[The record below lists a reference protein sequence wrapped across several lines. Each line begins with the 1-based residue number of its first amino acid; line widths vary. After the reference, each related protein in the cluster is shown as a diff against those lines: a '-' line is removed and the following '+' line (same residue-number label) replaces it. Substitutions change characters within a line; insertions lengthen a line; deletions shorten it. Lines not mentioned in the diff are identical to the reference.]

1 MTTSAALPA
10 IAGGG
15 FSIPPGVFGASV
27 GAVKQLFI
35 TIALGAATVLSGAI
49 EPASISALSK
59 IVYNLFLPSFLF
71 CSVIKTV
78 TTYGVSPQL
87 LLMPLFATLQIS
99 VGLLVS
105 RFVVLPLLR
114 INPKSD
120 RGRELTLCTSFHN
133 PGVLPLLFFDALF
146 RAPYPDAAVMPQLA
160 AFVSFYLMGYT
171 PLFWSVGK
179 GIITGGGGGGGGS
192 SSSEKENLSAVKRV
206 VGAAKAVFGAFSPPP
221 VRGALF
227 GLFVAVTP
235 LKSLLLTDTAPLS
248 KVSWTPRLLSLSR
261 SLLIDRPVFRC
272 CCCRLL
278 AALLMTTRPE
288 PSWQNPPSWP

>member
-35 TIALGAATVLSGAI
+35 TTALGAATVLSGAI

-146 RAPYPDAAVMPQLA
+146 RAPYPDAAVMPQSITISTLA
-160 AFVSFYLMGYT
+160 ILKTWIEIVQQSKEAGISIAGKASQLWHIGAGL
-171 PLFWSVGK
+171 PLDALKK
-179 GIITGGGGGGGGS
+179 GAIVTWRCPYELGS
-192 SSSEKENLSAVKRV
+192 EEI
-206 VGAAKAVFGAFSPPP
+206 PP
-221 VRGALF
+221 VLDAL
-227 GLFVAVTP
+227 G
-235 LKSLLLTDTAPLS
+235 KNSSLTHLD
-248 KVSWTPRLLSLSR
+248 LSR
-261 SLLIDRPVFRC
+261 SGISFG
-272 CCCRLL
+272 
-278 AALLMTTRPE
+278 
-288 PSWQNPPSWP
+288 NPDASG